1 MKSKAKAIALLV
13 PSAFHLPAHAF
24 SPLTTTYESYKTYHL
39 DPLTDEFET
48 EALDVLPDATRSK
61 ATESM
66 EYWAQHYADARKRL
80 HGMSPMADAAEFDR
94 THPSHTENW
103 IHYRRALLALVPHH
117 DRQHSADADDG
128 FHWPKHAKT
137 ASWSDYSEM
146 VAGLASPAV
155 DVGPSDSSEKKG
167 MFDVISL
174 YNRMWLFSMYVFHH
188 CTSHHSISH
197 TWCSVYTFNAF
208 AKGDVHEKQSKAN
221 AFWQAT
227 YREEKMKEHMHA
239 IEEEAE
245 ESPQYR
251 FNEHSHFD
259 TWGHYKHDYI
269 DSLPPQKSIE
279 QELEGT
285 CSL

>member
-13 PSAFHLPAHAF
+13 LSAFHLPAHAF

-48 EALDVLPDATRSK
+48 EALLDDVLPDATRSK

-66 EYWAQHYADARKRL
+66 EYWAQHYADARERL

-103 IHYRRALLALVPHH
+103 IHYRKALEALVSHH
-117 DRQHSADADDG
+117 DRQHSANDDG

-155 DVGPSDSSEKKG
+155 DVGGSNSEKKG
-167 MFDVISL
+167 TFAMSIVRAHKCLLLL
-174 YNRMWLFSMYVFHH
+174 Y
-188 CTSHHSISH
+188 
-197 TWCSVYTFNAF
+197 
-208 AKGDVHEKQSKAN
+208 
-221 AFWQAT
+221 
-227 YREEKMKEHMHA
+227 
-239 IEEEAE
+239 
-245 ESPQYR
+245 
-251 FNEHSHFD
+251 
-259 TWGHYKHDYI
+259 
-269 DSLPPQKSIE
+269 
-279 QELEGT
+279 
-285 CSL
+285 